1 MALIECV
8 PNLSEGRRT
17 EVIDRLVDAVRRV
30 DEVRVLDVSSD
41 SSHNRSVI
49 TMVGS
54 APSLHTAVL
63 ALYEQAIATI
73 DLRSHSG
80 AHPRLGAVDVV
91 PFIPIDGMA
100 MSTCVTLAKETAA
113 AIASRFHLPVYL
125 YEEAA
130 TTPAR
135 RNLADIRRG
144 EFEGLAARLATQEW
158 APDFGPAVPHASAGA
173 TVIGA
178 RMPLIAFNVNL
189 ATPRLDI
196 AKAVARSVRE
206 SSGGLPY
213 VKALGVP
220 LEDRG
225 IAQVSMN
232 LTNFHETSIRRAFE
246 AVRAEAARHGVA
258 VLESEIVGLVPRAAL
273 DGTSSEDLQLAG
285 FTDGQILEIRLADL
299 RRVDR

>member
-189 ATPRLDI
+189 ATPRLDL

>member
-17 EVIDRLVDAVRRV
+17 DVIDRLVDAVRRV

-91 PFIPIDGMA
+91 PLIPIDGTA
-100 MSTCVTLAKETAA
+100 MNTCVTLAKEIAA

-158 APDFGPAVPHASAGA
+158 APDFGPAVPHSSAGA

-225 IAQVSMN
+225 VAQVSMN
-232 LTNFHETSIRRAFE
+232 LTNFQETSIRRAFE
-246 AVRAEAARHGVA
+246 AVSAEAARHGIA

-273 DGTSSEDLQLAG
+273 DGTSPEELQLAG
-285 FTDGQILEIRLADL
+285 FTDGQILETRLADL
-299 RRVDR
+299 RRDR